1 MPEEMHDL
9 IHYVM
14 ERTDGIGRAVLSV
27 HCHNDLGLAVANS
40 LAAVSAG
47 ACQVECTV
55 NGIGERAGNAALEE
69 IVMALHTRR
78 DTLCAST
85 GIHMRQIYRTSKL
98 LYNIIGTAVPMN
110 KPIVGANAFKHEA
123 GIHQHGVLE
132 NTATYEIMSPE
143 TIGVPK
149 NHMVLGKHSGK
160 HAFQTR
166 LSELGY
172 SLSEEETARY
182 FREFKTLCD
191 KKKDITDSDLEAI
204 VNNRVPD
211 QHVYQ
216 LDRFDVHAGNFA
228 TASCVIRLKKGET
241 VIEDVALGDGP
252 IDAAYHAIDRIVCPP
267 PHILDDYSIH
277 SVSDG
282 KDALGEVLVKI
293 KCGEKVINGR
303 GLSTDI
309 IESSI
314 LAYLNAVNRL
324 LSQS

>member
-1 MPEEMHDL
+1 M
-9 IHYVM
+9 
-14 ERTDGIGRAVLSV
+14 
-27 HCHNDLGLAVANS
+27 
-40 LAAVSAG
+40 
-47 ACQVECTV
+47 ECTV

-191 KKKDITDSDLEAI
+191 KKKVSPT
-204 VNNRVPD
+204 
-211 QHVYQ
+211 
-216 LDRFDVHAGNFA
+216 A
-228 TASCVIRLKKGET
+228 TLRQS
-241 VIEDVALGDGP
+241 
-252 IDAAYHAIDRIVCPP
+252 
-267 PHILDDYSIH
+267 
-277 SVSDG
+277 
-282 KDALGEVLVKI
+282 
-293 KCGEKVINGR
+293 
-303 GLSTDI
+303 STTGFRTSMYI
-309 IESSI
+309 SSI
-314 LAYLNAVNRL
+314 ASMFTRAILQQPPV
-324 LSQS
+324 